1 MMRHFFGMASRK
13 SARVCRPVDQEI
25 NNDLKKSQSWEV
37 PYQQIKATDCGPR
50 AKEMTQQLFHF
61 MDVELFPFVEE
72 ERRDTQLKRAEY
84 KKQHDDSSDLRY
96 RLNKEHQKK
105 KQKKPDS
112 GPNPLK

>member
-1 MMRHFFGMASRK
+1 
-13 SARVCRPVDQEI
+13 
-25 NNDLKKSQSWEV
+25 
-37 PYQQIKATDCGPR
+37 
-50 AKEMTQQLFHF
+50 MTQQLFHF

-96 RLNKEHQKK
+96 RLNREHQKK
-105 KQKKPDS
+105 KLKKPDS